1 MAFSRRVIPVVMGV
15 REAVMVLG
23 VVIVVVF
30 VGLWSAVVGLW
41 SAVVGLGFGGVRF
54 CQIVLASGRSRVGS
68 VVMGSVPRRK
78 NMERGGLV

>member
-30 VGLWSAVVGLW
+30 VGLWG
-41 SAVVGLGFGGVRF
+41 AVVGLGFGGVRF
-54 CQIVLASGRSRVGS
+54 CQIVVASGRSRVGS

>member
-1 MAFSRRVIPVVMGV
+1 MAFSRRVIPDVMGV

-30 VGLWSAVVGLW
+30 VGLWGV
-41 SAVVGLGFGGVRF
+41 VVGLGFGGVRF